1 MESILLFWIL
11 IICWALTIGLLF
23 YVYFKDPIRKN
34 KKSDSLL
41 NDLPVDMS
49 RQQRRLFEKQ
59 LSEFKKKFNNFSN
72 YQLKLISDLC
82 IEIIQERK

>member
-1 MESILLFWIL
+1 MENILLFWIL
-11 IICWALTIGLLF
+11 IICWVLTVGLLI
-23 YVYFKDPIRKN
+23 YIYSKDPVRKN
-34 KKSDSLL
+34 KKFDNLL
-41 NDLPVDMS
+41 NNLPVDMS
-49 RQQRRLFEKQ
+49 RQQRRLFDKQ

>member
-1 MESILLFWIL
+1 MDIILFIIL
-11 IICWALTIGLLF
+11 IICWCLTLGTLYYIYIL
-23 YVYFKDPIRKN
+23 DPKRKN
-34 KKSDSLL
+34 KKFDNLL

-49 RQQRRLFEKQ
+49 RTQRRLFEKQ
-59 LSEFKKKFNNFSN
+59 LFEFKKKFNNFSN

>member
-1 MESILLFWIL
+1 MDIILFIIL
-11 IICWALTIGLLF
+11 IICWCLSLGTLF
-23 YVYFKDPIRKN
+23 YIYILDPKRMNKN
-34 KKSDSLL
+34 SDLIL

-49 RQQRRLFEKQ
+49 RTQRRLFEKQ
-59 LSEFKKKFNNFSN
+59 LIEFKRKFSNFSN